1 MRIAVDAR
9 PLLAKQI
16 SGIPEYTGRLIDAL
30 VTAHPEADW
39 RLFYSGWHQRPDN
52 WPALKEK
59 PNISWCRLKCPNKLI
74 NSAAWLFDRPRLDK
88 YCSADVWL
96 LPHFNFTSLTG
107 QIPTIL
113 TIHDLS
119 FLRQPE
125 FFSWRRRFWH
135 ASLHLPRLI
144 NKVDRIVAISEN
156 TKRDLIELMAV
167 PEKKIT
173 VIYSAANPAFR
184 PIMSDD
190 QRLTNCRQQYNLPK
204 RFILSI
210 ATCEPRKNLVNII
223 RAYDNLRQRCP
234 SLADC
239 SLVIAGG
246 QGWKQGAARIAWRQA
261 ANRQDIY
268 WLGYLPADDLPI
280 VYNLA
285 SLIVYPSFYEG
296 FGLPVLEA
304 MACGRPVITAATT
317 ALPEVAGTAAL
328 LIDPADSQALSRA
341 MEQILT
347 NRQLAEQLAQAGRQQ
362 ASQFSWSKTAE
373 EYWKLL
379 RFSL

>member
-30 VTAHPEADW
+30 ATAHPEVDW
-39 RLFYSGWHQRPDN
+39 QLFYSGWRQRPDN
-52 WPALKEK
+52 WLNLKEK
-59 PNISWCRLKCPNKLI
+59 PNISWHPLKCPNKLI
-74 NSAAWLFDRPRLDK
+74 NGAAWLFDRPRLDK
-88 YCSADVWL
+88 YCPADVWL
-96 LPHFNFTSLTG
+96 LPHFNFTPLTG
-107 QIPTIL
+107 RIPTVL

-156 TKRDLIELMAV
+156 TKRDLMELLAV
-167 PEKKIT
+167 PEEKIT
-173 VIYSAANPAFR
+173 VIYSAANPDFQ
-184 PIMSDD
+184 PIAPSDP
-190 QRLTNCRQQYNLPK
+190 RLVNCRQKYDLPK
-204 RFILSI
+204 RFILSL

-223 RAYDNLRQRCP
+223 RAYDNLRQRC
-234 SLADC
+234 SELKDC
-239 SLVIAGG
+239 PLVIAGG
-246 QGWKQGAARIAWRQA
+246 QGWKQGAAKRAWRQSVY
-261 ANRQDIY
+261 RSDIH
-268 WLGYLPADDLPI
+268 WLGYLSADELPAL
-280 VYNLA
+280 YNLA

-304 MACGRPVITAATT
+304 MACGRPVITAAAT

-328 LIDPADSQALSRA
+328 LVDPADSQALSRA
-341 MEQILT
+341 MEQVLT
-347 NRQLAEQLAQAGRQQ
+347 DRQLAEQLAQAGLQQ
-362 ASQFSWSKTAE
+362 AGQFSWSKTAE

-379 RFSL
+379 RFSS